1 MGMEKFSNEFNGY
14 NRQEVNQFLSDTIKQ
29 LEGMLQKAEQQDK
42 ILKEQYT
49 KIAEQTKT
57 IQSLQEK
64 LVHYQSIES
73 TLQKALFQAEES
85 SNNIKRMA
93 QEQANLIIQEARQNA
108 NRIVNDSLLR
118 SEKIELQADTL
129 DRNLRI
135 FKKKLRLVVEQQLAV
150 VEEIED
156 LELN

>member
-1 MGMEKFSNEFNGY
+1 MEKFSKEFNGY

-42 ILKEQYT
+42 ILKEQHT
-49 KIAEQTKT
+49 KIAEQTKI

-93 QEQANLIIQEARQNA
+93 QEQANLIIQEAKQNA

-129 DRNLRI
+129 ERNLRI

>member
-1 MGMEKFSNEFNGY
+1 MEKFSKEFNGY

-42 ILKEQYT
+42 ILKEQHT
-49 KIAEQTKT
+49 KIAEQTKI
-57 IQSLQEK
+57 IQSLQER

-93 QEQANLIIQEARQNA
+93 QEQANLIIQEAKQNA